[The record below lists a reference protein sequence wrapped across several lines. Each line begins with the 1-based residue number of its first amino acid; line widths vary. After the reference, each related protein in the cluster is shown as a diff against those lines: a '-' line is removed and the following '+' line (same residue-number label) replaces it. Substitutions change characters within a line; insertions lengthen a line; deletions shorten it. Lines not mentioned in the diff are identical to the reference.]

1 MRILIAGLTLAT
13 MLTASVTASAGE
25 RVAADIG
32 CTPAAEKLTYDCMI
46 MLKGKKS
53 GMPVDG
59 AEVVVKADMASMPLA
74 HNVRPVKAAPGSMPG
89 HYTARLELD
98 MHGEWDPGCQRP
110 DPGPRRHEIA
120 VRRRCRPSRPH
131 VWRDEG
137 PRRRHGSRRDDNGR
151 DGNEGR
157 GVAAPAQFSRRNC
170 SGAGFGAGA
179 GQADHMSGEMKDH
192 GGDMDHDGM
201 TMDEMEMK
209 DAE

>member
-59 AEVVVKADMASMPLA
+59 AEVVVKADMPSMPLA
-74 HNVRPVKAAPGSMPG
+74 HNVRPVKAAPGSMAG

-98 MHGEWDPGCQRP
+98 MHGEWALTLDVS
-110 DPGPRRHEIA
+110 GPT
-120 VRRRCRPSRPH
+120 
-131 VWRDEG
+131 RD
-137 PRRRHGSRRDDNGR
+137 R
-151 DGNEGR
+151 
-157 GVAAPAQFSRRNC
+157 VVTKFQ
-170 SGAGFGAGA
+170 FGADA